1 MVMQSDIQDQDVV
14 VLKKKVVDEV
24 TDLNAV
30 NLEIDKRIF
39 EIEK

>member
-1 MVMQSDIQDQDVV
+1 MQSDIQDQDVV